1 MMFEKPSKRPARPKI
16 NTQHKKTDPTS
27 KSKSKS
33 SKKGNIDKKT
43 ELLKAP
49 SERVFSIRELAKG
62 FKVAARTPQVRVPK
76 TRWSRSKST
85 TIPTQR
91 IRTLRD
97 DSYSHIMT
105 TEGSLEPIFLKQC
118 ELDSS
123 LEKTLAQPFIV
134 DFEGYLGLGRFTM
147 DFACYPRY
155 GKPFAVDVKNKDA
168 LESAKYGPL
177 VAARKQAFIDHG
189 FELRTF
195 TEDDLASE
203 PKRSNI
209 IQLYSCL
216 NRDPNLLKKATRT
229 LKQELILLG
238 GSAYLDSFAHLPA
251 RTVKWGTAYGLY
263 CGQFTADFSNEFG
276 ANFLINLENRNE

>member
-1 MMFEKPSKRPARPKI
+1 MFEKPSKRPARPKKSRQ
-16 NTQHKKTDPTS
+16 NSKTASTS
-27 KSKSKS
+27 KLGTKEKV
-33 SKKGNIDKKT
+33 DKKPT
-43 ELLKAP
+43 LLKAP
-49 SERVFSIRELAKG
+49 SERVFSIKELAKG

-147 DFACYPRY
+147 DFACYPHY

-177 VAARKQAFIDHG
+177 VAARKRAFIDHG

-238 GSAYLDSFAHLPA
+238 GSAYLDTFAHLPA
-251 RTVKWGTAYGLY
+251 RTVKWGTAYGIY
-263 CGQFTADFSNEFG
+263 CGQFTADLSTEFG
-276 ANFLINLENRNE
+276 ANFFIELENPND